1 MFCAGCIDL
10 VAQTHPMLDFQLFPN
25 LPGQRCSSVLLYSP
39 YSIPTYEEFPREDPL
54 TSSSRYLYK
63 NRSFVCVLTLSS
75 LPGPPTEPRKKKSTS
90 RDSVKRIQHH
100 SKLLN
105 LNCWTE
111 LHIVAHG
118 NQTNEKH
125 WMQH

>member
-25 LPGQRCSSVLLYSP
+25 LPGQRCSSVLLNSP

-75 LPGPPTEPRKKKSTS
+75 LPGPPTEPRKKIDIQRPCQTDPTSFKTAKSE
-90 RDSVKRIQHH
+90 
-100 SKLLN
+100 LLDRAPR
-105 LNCWTE
+105 CCAWE
-111 LHIVAHG
+111 P
-118 NQTNEKH
+118 NE
-125 WMQH
+125 